1 MKSSMVSELSS
12 YLKQLKFD
20 PQLNRGVVPT
30 LLTNFRVTFLI
41 VLTIIIAGIFALI
54 KLPRRIN
61 PEVDIPIVFISTVFP
76 GAGPQDVERLV
87 TVPLED
93 ALQGVEGIDSLSSN
107 SVENVS
113 TIVIQ
118 FQSTVDID
126 TATTDVQ
133 EAVKSVRDLPA
144 DSNEPNVQA
153 LDFEDIPV
161 INFAILTDTD
171 PASLAQF
178 ARQMKDRIE
187 EVPTINNVVVSG
199 AEESEIEIFFSPE
212 KYLQYTIS
220 PAQLQGAI
228 TSALRTY
235 PAGPVSTTNSTLS
248 FSVDLTQT
256 TLEKLRT
263 LPVQLGGTYFALGDV
278 AEISVKSINNQA
290 RSYVATKEQPA
301 SRTVSF
307 AVYKN
312 TGADLEKSASAAK
325 DAAEEVI
332 NEHGDRFQMII
343 TMNFEDEIREQFVGL
358 VEDFSTSILL
368 VFITLL
374 LFLGFRQALLASFV
388 IPLSFFA
395 TFAAMYWFD
404 IQLSFLSLFSLLLGL
419 GMIVDDT
426 IVIISAMTDYYKTRK
441 FTAEQTGLLVWND
454 YLIPTLTSN
463 LTNVWSFLPLLIA
476 AGIIGEF
483 TQVISIVVT
492 IALVGSTA
500 IALIITI
507 PFMMLVLKPVI
518 PGRVKILGII
528 VSFLALLGAII
539 AFLNFSPIMPAI
551 AITAILFFIII
562 VVIRNELVQAISVR
576 MQSHPSMVA
585 SKKIFSRLNTGFIGT
600 EKYLGSYKN
609 LLKNILESKSA
620 RRSTIAAVIILSLFS
635 YMLVPLGLVKNV
647 FFPEGPVDYFNVS
660 LELPEATK
668 LEVTEAE
675 TIRLANEFRQTEG
688 IDYVI
693 ADIGRGID
701 QSSISVGQTETN
713 RVAFSLNLVP
723 EEERVRNSIEIAQ
736 EVREK
741 YENYTNGELQV
752 VELSGGPPAGA
763 DLQVTLLG
771 DDLATL
777 ERLGENVKRH
787 LETKEGVTNA
797 TVSVPRGTSK
807 LLFEPDLV
815 KLQDN
820 GITLDQVGGL
830 TRLFTSGLTL
840 DQARLDQP
848 ECENECNIVLRLS
861 KGTLSADDLASISV
875 AQSPGQQVPLSA
887 LGEFKLTQNP
897 SIISRLDGKRAITI
911 TGDVLAGYNN
921 VELGQQLL
929 EYVHGDLNMPADYTT
944 QTGGVNEENQESV
957 NSILQAMVI
966 SLILILG
973 TMVVQLQS
981 FRKAIIVM
989 LVIPLAITGVFII
1002 FAILGIP
1009 LSFAALIGVLA
1020 LFGIVVK
1027 NSIMIVDK
1035 INRNLKVGLPFTE
1048 AVTDGAASRLEP
1060 IFFSSITNIIGLI
1073 PITISDPF
1081 WRGLG
1086 GAIIA
1091 GLSMSGIIM
1100 LFFIPVVY
1108 YVWFMNDYKEQSI

>member
-1 MKSSMVSELSS
+1 MVSELSS

-20 PQLNRGVVPT
+20 PQLAKGFVSSI
-30 LLTNFRVTFLI
+30 LTNFRVTILI
-41 VLTIIIAGIFALI
+41 VLAIIVAGIFALI
-54 KLPRRIN
+54 NLPRRIN
-61 PEVDIPIVFISTVFP
+61 PEVNIPIVFISTFFP

-87 TVPLED
+87 TVPLEE
-93 ALQGVEGIDSLSSN
+93 ALQGVEGIDTYSSN

-126 TATTDVQ
+126 TATADVQ
-133 EAVKSVRDLPA
+133 KAVDGVRDLPEDA
-144 DSNEPNVQA
+144 NDTSVMA

-161 INFAILTDTD
+161 INFAIVTDAD

-178 ARQMKDRIE
+178 AKQMKDRVE
-187 EVPTINNVVVSG
+187 EVPTINNVAVSG
-199 AEESEIEIFFSPE
+199 AEESEIEVFISPE
-212 KYLQYTIS
+212 KYLQYAIN
-220 PAQLQGAI
+220 PLQLQGAI
-228 TSALRTY
+228 AAALRTY
-235 PAGPVSTTNSTLS
+235 PVGVVSTSNSTLS

-263 LPVQLGGTYFALGDV
+263 LPVQFGDTSFALGDV
-278 AEISVKSINNQA
+278 AEISVTSIENQA
-290 RSYVATKEQPA
+290 RSYIATNDQPA
-301 SRTVSF
+301 TRTVSF

-325 DAAEEVI
+325 DAAQEVI
-332 NEHGDRFQMII
+332 DEHDGRFTMIV
-343 TMNFEDEIREQFVGL
+343 TTDFEKEIRDQFVGL

-395 TFAAMYWFD
+395 TFAAMYWLD

-426 IVIISAMTDYYKTRK
+426 IVIISAMTDYYKTKK
-441 FTAEQTGLLVWND
+441 FTPEQTGLLVWND

-483 TQVISIVVT
+483 TKVISIVVT

-507 PFMMLVLKPVI
+507 PFMMIVLKPEI
-518 PGRVKILGII
+518 PGRVKTLGL
-528 VSFLALLGAII
+528 VLGLVATLALIGI
-539 AFLNFSPIMPAI
+539 FLSFSPVMPVI
-551 AITAILFFIII
+551 VIVAILFFVVTYII
-562 VVIRNELVQAISVR
+562 RKQLSESISAR
-576 MQSHPSMVA
+576 IKANPSLPVA
-585 SKKIFSRLNTGFIGT
+585 RRVLGRLNTGFIST
-600 EKYLGSYKN
+600 DRYLGRYKSV
-609 LLKNILESKSA
+609 LRRILESKAA
-620 RRSTIAAVIILSLFS
+620 RRSTIAAVVILSLFS
-635 YMLVPLGLVKNV
+635 YLLVPLGLVKNV
-647 FFPEGPVDYFNVS
+647 FFPEGPVDYFNIAV
-660 LELPEATK
+660 ELPEATK

-693 ADIGRGID
+693 ADIGRGTD

-713 RVAFSLNLVP
+713 IVNFSLNLVP
-723 EEERVRNSIEIAQ
+723 EDDRVRDSIEIAQ
-736 EVREK
+736 EMREK
-741 YENYTNGELQV
+741 YENYSVGELQV
-752 VELSGGPPAGA
+752 VELSGGPPAGE

-777 ERLGENVKRH
+777 EQLGEKVKQY
-787 LETKEGVTNA
+787 LQTKEGVTNA
-797 TVSVPRGTSK
+797 SVSVPPGTSK
-807 LLFEPDLV
+807 LLFEPDLN
-815 KLQDN
+815 KLQDT
-820 GITLDQVGGL
+820 GVSLDQIGL
-830 TRLFTSGLTL
+830 ISRLFVSGLTV

-848 ECENECNIVLRLS
+848 ECEDECSIVLRLS
-861 KGTLSADDLASISV
+861 KESLSADDLTLITVPTAT
-875 AQSPGQQVPLSA
+875 GQQVPLSA
-887 LGEFKLTQNP
+887 LGEMKLTQNP
-897 SIISRLDGKRAITI
+897 TIISRLDGKRSITI
-911 TGDVLAGYNN
+911 TGATLPGYNP
-921 VELGQQLL
+921 VELGQDLQN
-929 EYVHGDLNMPADYTT
+929 YVNGDLNMPAGYTT
-944 QTGGVNEENQESV
+944 QTGGVNEENQESIT
-957 NSILQAMVI
+957 SILQAMVI
-966 SLILILG
+966 SLILIMG

-989 LVIPLAITGVFII
+989 LVIPLAVTGVFII
-1002 FAILGIP
+1002 FATLGIP

-1035 INRNLKVGLPFTE
+1035 INRNLEVGLPFTE
-1048 AVTDGAASRLEP
+1048 AVTDGATSRLEP

-1073 PITISDPF
+1073 PITVSDPF

-1108 YVWFMNDYKEQSI
+1108 YVWFAQEYKNK

>member
-1 MKSSMVSELSS
+1 MVSELSS

-20 PQLNRGVVPT
+20 PQLNKGVVPG
-30 LLTNFRVTFLI
+30 LLTNFRVTILI
-41 VLTIIIAGIFALI
+41 VLTIIVAGIFALI
-54 KLPRRIN
+54 NLPRRIN
-61 PEVDIPIVFISTVFP
+61 PEVDIPIVFVSTFFA

-87 TVPLED
+87 TVPLEE
-93 ALQGVEGIDSLSSN
+93 ALQGVEGIDTFSSN

-113 TIVIQ
+113 TIVVQ
-118 FQSTVDID
+118 FQSNVDID
-126 TATTDVQ
+126 TATADVQ
-133 EAVKSVRDLPA
+133 EAVDGVIDLPEDA
-144 DSNEPNVQA
+144 SEPNVQA
-153 LDFEDIPV
+153 LDFEDVPV
-161 INFAILTDTD
+161 INFAIVSDAD

-187 EVPTINNVVVSG
+187 EVPTIKNVVVSG
-199 AEESEIEIFFSPE
+199 AENSEIEIYISPE
-212 KYLQYTIS
+212 KYQQYNIN
-220 PAQLQGAI
+220 PFQLQGAI

-235 PAGPVSTTNSTLS
+235 PAGAITTSNSTLS

-256 TLEKLRT
+256 TMEKLRT
-263 LPVQLGGTYFALGDV
+263 LPVQFGETSFALGDV
-278 AEISVKSINNQA
+278 AEISVKSIDNQA
-290 RSYVATKEQPA
+290 RSYIATKDTPA
-301 SRTVSF
+301 TRTVSF

-312 TGADLEKSASAAK
+312 TGSDLEKAASAAK
-325 DAAEEVI
+325 DAAQEVI
-332 NEHGDRFQMII
+332 DEHGGRFTMIV
-343 TMNFEDEIREQFVGL
+343 TTDFEEEINDQFVGL
-358 VEDFSTSILL
+358 VEDFSSSILL

-374 LFLGFRQALLASFV
+374 IFLGFRQALLASFV

-426 IVIISAMTDYYKTRK
+426 IVIISAMTDYYKTRR
-441 FTAEQTGLLVWND
+441 FTPEETGLLVWRD

-507 PFMMLVLKPVI
+507 PFMMIVLKPEI
-518 PGRVKILGII
+518 PGRVKNLGLII
-528 VSFLALLGAII
+528 GLLGTLAAIGI
-539 AFLNFSPIMPAI
+539 FLKFSPVMPVVVLVAV
-551 AITAILFFIII
+551 LFFAVTFII
-562 VVIRNELVQAISVR
+562 RKQLTESISTRIKSNPRLPLAKRFLGR
-576 MQSHPSMVA
+576 MNV
-585 SKKIFSRLNTGFIGT
+585 GFIST
-600 EKYLGSYKN
+600 EKYLGKYKS
-609 LLKNILESKSA
+609 LLHGILESKSA
-620 RRSTIAAVIILSLFS
+620 RRSTMAAVVILSVFS
-635 YMLVPLGLVKNV
+635 YLLVPLGLVKNV
-647 FFPEGPVDYFNVS
+647 FFPEGPQDYFNMS

-675 TIRLANEFRQTEG
+675 TIRLANELRLTEG

-693 ADIGRGID
+693 ADIGRGTD
-701 QSSISVGQTETN
+701 QSSVSVGQTETN
-713 RVAFSLNLVP
+713 IVSFSLNLVP
-723 EEERVRNSIEIAQ
+723 EKERTRDSIAIAQ
-736 EVREK
+736 ELREK
-741 YENYTNGELQV
+741 YEGYTVGDLQV

-777 ERLGENVKRH
+777 EQLGEKVKQY

-797 TVSVPRGTSK
+797 TISVPPGTSK
-807 LLFEPDLV
+807 LVFEPDLL

-830 TRLFTSGLTL
+830 TRLFTSGLTI

-848 ECENECNIVLRLS
+848 ECEDECDIVLRMS
-861 KGTLSADDLASISV
+861 KQALSADDLSTITIATPPDRQI
-875 AQSPGQQVPLSA
+875 PLSA
-887 LGEFKLTQNP
+887 LGELKLTQNP
-897 SIISRLDGKRAITI
+897 TIISRLDGKRSITI
-911 TGDVLAGYNN
+911 TGATLPGYTP
-921 VELGQQLL
+921 VELGKDLD
-929 EYVHGDLNMPADYTT
+929 EYVHGDLNMPAGYTT
-944 QTGGVNEENQESV
+944 QTGGVNEENQESI

-966 SLILILG
+966 SLILIMG

-1002 FAILGIP
+1002 FAVTGTP

-1035 INRNLKVGLPFTE
+1035 INRNLEVGLPFNE
-1048 AVTDGAASRLEP
+1048 AVTDGATSRLEP
-1060 IFFSSITNIIGLI
+1060 IFFSSVTNIIGLI

-1100 LFFIPVVY
+1100 LVFIPVVY
-1108 YVWFMNDYKEQSI
+1108 YVWFADEYKNKTAK